1 MNLKDDAM
9 QKSNVYLC
17 GGMGKNNLLKR
28 KDDFDLSNSRLLLFY
43 KTENFFSP
51 TLPENLSDFNVQV
64 GPQLTSLNSVR

>member
-1 MNLKDDAM
+1 MM
-9 QKSNVYLC
+9 QCKKVMCTYVE
-17 GGMGKNNLLKR
+17 GWAKIIFKKR

-64 GPQLTSLNSVR
+64 GPN